1 MRRREFLGF
10 LGGAVAVAP
19 VLAPM
24 SLLAG
29 QSAPAI
35 IGILNAASAASVGPF
50 VDAFR
55 DAMRQGGYVEGRSIH
70 FEYRFADGV
79 IERLPD
85 SAAELVRLYLSV
97 IVSGPLP
104 ANLAVQKATSTIP
117 IVMGTGADPVGFGL
131 VKSLAHPGGNITGV
145 SNFAEEL
152 ASKQLDIMRELLPRL
167 SRIGVLINVTNPPAA
182 MARDAISGS

>member
-1 MRRREFLGF
+1 MRRREFLGL

-55 DAMRQGGYVEGRSIH
+55 DAMRERGYVEGRNIH

-85 SAAELVRLYLSV
+85 WRPTGPSQPKRHRLGATARQLG
-97 IVSGPLP
+97 GPE
-104 ANLAVQKATSTIP
+104 S
-117 IVMGTGADPVGFGL
+117 
-131 VKSLAHPGGNITGV
+131 H
-145 SNFAEEL
+145 
-152 ASKQLDIMRELLPRL
+152 
-167 SRIGVLINVTNPPAA
+167 
-182 MARDAISGS
+182 